1 MLQPTHYPDIVGEID
16 EYLDDSYIKI
26 KASRKKQHQINYD
39 LWKELDEE
47 QKCEIV
53 EFAEREISNSIA
65 KQMMKGATV
74 IPLPAIGRFIFS
86 HAKDFKT
93 KEIQR
98 EDESI
103 AEYYNRMREYAV
115 ANKFIPS
122 KIKSHETAKSFA
134 ENLAKRKKHI
144 L

>member
-16 EYLDDSYIKI
+16 EYLDTTYYKI
-26 KASRKKQHQINYD
+26 TKSRKKQHLVNYE
-39 LWKELDEE
+39 LWKSLDEE

-53 EFAEREISNSIA
+53 EFVEKEISNSIA
-65 KQMMKGATV
+65 KQMMKGANV
-74 IPLPAIGRFIFS
+74 IPLPAVGRFIFS

-93 KEIQR
+93 KELQK

-103 AEYYNRMREYAV
+103 QEYYKRLREYAV

-122 KIKSHETAKSFA
+122 KIKSDETAKSFA
-134 ENLAKRKKHI
+134 ENLAKRKKH
-144 L
+144 LL